1 MHENVACMKVLVVN
15 AMRTCVFKGTY
26 LCVQVDYLLKC
37 TVCAKWEKNI
47 ISACGQQQYV
57 WVGGLFWT
65 WKAPYR
71 KSLPWAGTVDK
82 WVPADGGGKHAVRVW
97 SQWSQIRMSLWSRG
111 SHTVQFEGDH
121 EILKK
126 QSECKAL
133 ILFQCHV
140 LKTML
145 YPHLV
150 VSKVQELLKIC
161 LQICCYVFLYQHHVK
176 VFIKK

>member
-1 MHENVACMKVLVVN
+1 MCSGGLLIKMYSVCKMGKKH
-15 AMRTCVFKGTY
+15 Y
-26 LCVQVDYLLKC
+26 LCLWATAVRMSRRVILNPKSSVSQKLTLSRDRRQVG
-37 TVCAKWEKNI
+37 ASW
-47 ISACGQQQYV
+47 
-57 WVGGLFWT
+57 W
-65 WKAPYR
+65 
-71 KSLPWAGTVDK
+71 
-82 WVPADGGGKHAVRVW
+82 GGKHAVRVW

-150 VSKVQELLKIC
+150 VSKVPELLKIC